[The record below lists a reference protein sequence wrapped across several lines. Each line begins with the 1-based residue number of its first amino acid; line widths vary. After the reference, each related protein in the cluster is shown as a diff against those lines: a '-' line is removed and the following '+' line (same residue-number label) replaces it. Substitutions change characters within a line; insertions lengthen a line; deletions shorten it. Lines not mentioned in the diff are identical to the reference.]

1 MSLGGKHIVLG
12 VTGGIAAYKA
22 AYVARELLARGAEV
36 RVAMTHTATKLVG
49 PLTFTG
55 LTGTPPVTDLWDPSY
70 AGEVHVDLARWA
82 DAIVVAPATANVI
95 ARLAHGLAEDPVSA
109 TALCFDGLLL
119 VAPAMH
125 HRMWQHPATTA
136 NVATLRARGTHLV
149 GPVFGKLASGDE
161 GVGRMS
167 EPLAILD
174 ALTASLAPTAP
185 RDLASL
191 DLEGV
196 RLLVSAGPT
205 FEALDPV
212 RFLGNRSSGRMGFA
226 LAERAR
232 DRGARVTLVRGP
244 VALPDPRDVE
254 VVNVRSAL
262 EMEAA
267 ITARREQLDA
277 IVMAAAVADFRP
289 REIAADKIKKS
300 DGDDA
305 PTIELVRNPDI
316 LAGLGAWRASR
327 ASERPYLVGFA
338 VETTDLVASAQ
349 KKLERKKVD
358 LVVANHASVA
368 FEGDDNEA
376 FLVARTGVTPTGH
389 VAKTALADRI
399 LDAIRDG
406 LATRGSLG
414 APKS

>member
-1 MSLGGKHIVLG
+1 MSAQLASLGGKHIVLG

-22 AYVARELLARGAEV
+22 ALVARELITRGASV
-36 RVAMTHTATKLVG
+36 RVAMTHTATKLIG

-82 DAIVVAPATANVI
+82 DALLVAPATANVI

-109 TALCFDGLLL
+109 TALCFDGPVL

-125 HRMWQHPATTA
+125 HRMWQHAASAA
-136 NVATLRARGTHLV
+136 NAAALARRGVTFV
-149 GPVFGKLASGDE
+149 GPVFGKLASGEE
-161 GVGRMS
+161 GLGRMS
-167 EPLAILD
+167 EPVAIVEALEALLA
-174 ALTASLAPTAP
+174 A
-185 RDLASL
+185 RGRR

-212 RFLGNRSSGRMGFA
+212 RFLGNRSSGRMGWA
-226 LAERAR
+226 IAERAR
-232 DRGARVTLVRGP
+232 DRGASVTLVAGP
-244 VALPDPRDVE
+244 VSLPDPPGIE
-254 VVNVRSAL
+254 VVHVRSAL
-262 EMEAA
+262 DMEAA
-267 ITARREQLDA
+267 IGARRDRVDA

-289 REIAADKIKKS
+289 REIAKDKIKKR
-300 DGDDA
+300 DGEEA
-305 PTIELVRNPDI
+305 PSIALVRNPDI
-316 LAGLGAWRASR
+316 LAGLGASR
-327 ASERPYLVGFA
+327 TGPRPFLVGFA
-338 VETTDLVASAQ
+338 VETTDLVAAAQ
-349 KKLERKKVD
+349 RKLETKKVD

-376 FLVARTGVTPTGH
+376 FLVRADGVTPTGKL
-389 VAKTALADRI
+389 AKRDLADRI
-399 LDAIRDG
+399 LDAVRTG
-406 LATRGSLG
+406 L